1 MTALT
6 TFLDTYW
13 WLIPLAMMGLCF
25 LAMKKGS
32 ICCGLWEG
40 HRSDDSA
47 LDILDRRFASGEIGG
62 SEYEEKILTMGLRN
76 RG

>member
-13 WLIPLAMMGLCF
+13 WIIPLAMMGLCF
-25 LAMKKGS
+25 LTMRKGGMCS
-32 ICCGLWEG
+32 GWWEA
-40 HRSDDSA
+40 DDRDGTA
-47 LDILDRRFASGEIGG
+47 LDILDRRFACGEIDKI
-62 SEYEEKILTMGLRN
+62 EYEEKILAIGRRD